1 MEIIEAVPPRK
12 HIDQSNA
19 GRCFPSLNCILFVE
33 RKSKMS
39 IRSKPI
45 SNETFEAIDLGELPS
60 SIALRNSNAII
71 DTIAIE
77 VLQMANAIERSFMQK
92 CSDSVTLALCGITPA
107 ITECERW
114 NPPSIR
120 GYSSTFVHRFVRR
133 PVGSGETLTIPVD
146 VAQHSTTSLSSM
158 QFPLIVD
165 LKHRRSSTKLF

>member
-33 RKSKMS
+33 RISKMS

-45 SNETFEAIDLGELPS
+45 SNETLEAIDLGELPS

-92 CSDSVTLALCGITPA
+92 CSDSVTLALCGITLVF
-107 ITECERW
+107 TESRPVDYPFHMRPNPRLRW
-114 NPPSIR
+114 NTLLFRDCVGHVKQGTKP
-120 GYSSTFVHRFVRR
+120 FVGNREEYCH
-133 PVGSGETLTIPVD
+133 
-146 VAQHSTTSLSSM
+146 
-158 QFPLIVD
+158 
-165 LKHRRSSTKLF
+165 